1 MGTVLTLPYTIS
13 TTTKTIMLFEI
24 ISDNVDFM
32 FTDVEEIGSSDVS
45 ICVNRII
52 KEYAPF
58 TEDYA
63 STPTRQVIRR
73 IVNNCINSLYSISDQ
88 SQPICDSLSTV
99 TPFNFLLF
107 VCYVK
112 TYFTHSVNLWK
123 MVPPVITL
131 F

>member
-1 MGTVLTLPYTIS
+1 
-13 TTTKTIMLFEI
+13 MLFEI

-32 FTDVEEIGSSDVS
+32 FTDVHEIGSSDVS

-73 IVNNCINSLYSISDQ
+73 CVLNCLHVLEDLPWSVLAVLMLYGGAY
-88 SQPICDSLSTV
+88 LANTGAV
-99 TPFNFLLF
+99 LF
-107 VCYVK
+107 GKIGRAHV
-112 TYFTHSVNLWK
+112 
-123 MVPPVITL
+123 
-131 F
+131 

>member
-1 MGTVLTLPYTIS
+1 
-13 TTTKTIMLFEI
+13 MLFEI

-73 IVNNCINSLYSISDQ
+73 MVNNFIS
-88 SQPICDSLSTV
+88 
-99 TPFNFLLF
+99 
-107 VCYVK
+107 
-112 TYFTHSVNLWK
+112 
-123 MVPPVITL
+123 TL
-131 F
+131 NDLHECQVREYATL

>member
-1 MGTVLTLPYTIS
+1 
-13 TTTKTIMLFEI
+13 MLFEI

-32 FTDVEEIGSSDVS
+32 FTDVDSIGTSDVS

-73 IVNNCINSLYSISDQ
+73 CVLNCLHVLEDLHYIQTKEDKEL
-88 SQPICDSLSTV
+88 TA
-99 TPFNFLLF
+99 
-107 VCYVK
+107 CYVMSDTGRHYK
-112 TYFTHSVNLWK
+112 ET
-123 MVPPVITL
+123 
-131 F
+131 

>member
-1 MGTVLTLPYTIS
+1 
-13 TTTKTIMLFEI
+13 MLFEI

-32 FTDVEEIGSSDVS
+32 FTDVEEIGSSDIS

-73 IVNNCINSLYSISDQ
+73 CVRNCLSSLNDLHECQVSEYA
-88 SQPICDSLSTV
+88 
-99 TPFNFLLF
+99 
-107 VCYVK
+107 
-112 TYFTHSVNLWK
+112 
-123 MVPPVITL
+123 TL
-131 F
+131 

>member
-1 MGTVLTLPYTIS
+1 
-13 TTTKTIMLFEI
+13 MLFEI

-32 FTDVEEIGSSDVS
+32 FTDVHEIGTSDVS

-73 IVNNCINSLYSISDQ
+73 CVLNCLHVLEDLHYIQTKEDKEL
-88 SQPICDSLSTV
+88 TA
-99 TPFNFLLF
+99 
-107 VCYVK
+107 CYVMSDTGRHYK
-112 TYFTHSVNLWK
+112 ET
-123 MVPPVITL
+123 
-131 F
+131 

>member
-1 MGTVLTLPYTIS
+1 
-13 TTTKTIMLFEI
+13 MLFEI

-32 FTDVEEIGSSDVS
+32 FTDVHEIGTSDIS

-73 IVNNCINSLYSISDQ
+73 CVLNCLHVLEDLHYIQTKEDRDYVM
-88 SQPICDSLSTV
+88 QPIESL
-99 TPFNFLLF
+99 
-107 VCYVK
+107 
-112 TYFTHSVNLWK
+112 
-123 MVPPVITL
+123 
-131 F
+131 

>member
-1 MGTVLTLPYTIS
+1 
-13 TTTKTIMLFEI
+13 MLFEI

-52 KEYAPF
+52 KEYSPF

-73 IVNNCINSLYSISDQ
+73 MVNNCI
-88 SQPICDSLSTV
+88 STLNDLHECQV
-99 TPFNFLLF
+99 RE
-107 VCYVK
+107 YD
-112 TYFTHSVNLWK
+112 
-123 MVPPVITL
+123 TL
-131 F
+131 

>member
-1 MGTVLTLPYTIS
+1 
-13 TTTKTIMLFEI
+13 MLFEI

-32 FTDVEEIGSSDVS
+32 FTDVDSIGTSDVS

-73 IVNNCINSLYSISDQ
+73 IVNNCINSLNDLHETQ
-88 SQPICDSLSTV
+88 
-99 TPFNFLLF
+99 
-107 VCYVK
+107 CYEDVF
-112 TYFTHSVNLWK
+112 YLRDH
-123 MVPPVITL
+123 
-131 F
+131 

>member
-1 MGTVLTLPYTIS
+1 
-13 TTTKTIMLFEI
+13 MLFEI

-32 FTDVEEIGSSDVS
+32 FTDVEEIGTSDVS

-73 IVNNCINSLYSISDQ
+73 CVLNCLHVLEDLHYMQTKEDRDYVM
-88 SQPICDSLSTV
+88 QPIES
-99 TPFNFLLF
+99 
-107 VCYVK
+107 
-112 TYFTHSVNLWK
+112 
-123 MVPPVITL
+123 
-131 F
+131 

>member
-1 MGTVLTLPYTIS
+1 
-13 TTTKTIMLFEI
+13 MLFEI

-32 FTDVEEIGSSDVS
+32 FTDVEEIGTSDVS

-73 IVNNCINSLYSISDQ
+73 MVNNCIN
-88 SQPICDSLSTV
+88 
-99 TPFNFLLF
+99 
-107 VCYVK
+107 
-112 TYFTHSVNLWK
+112 
-123 MVPPVITL
+123 TL
-131 F
+131 NDLHETQCWEDAFYIRES

>member
-1 MGTVLTLPYTIS
+1 MAHITPIRESRGLLLKSKQKGAP
-13 TTTKTIMLFEI
+13 MLFEI

-73 IVNNCINSLYSISDQ
+73 IVRNCIA
-88 SQPICDSLSTV
+88 
-99 TPFNFLLF
+99 
-107 VCYVK
+107 
-112 TYFTHSVNLWK
+112 
-123 MVPPVITL
+123 TL
-131 F
+131 DDLHECQVREYATL